1 MKRCNHKF
9 CSLVADAASKTC
21 WLEAEDIPDPVR
33 LLRLIVDDPGAIV
46 LPGTVLVEAQRFLR
60 KFDEIEPPM
69 MSDEGDPV
77 EEPVDVTD
85 VHDVSALLATLSSGE
100 YVTASGE
107 GEA

>member
-33 LLRLIVDDPGAIV
+33 LLRLIVDDPGSVV
-46 LPGTVLVEAQRFLR
+46 LPGTVLVEAKRFLR
-60 KFDEIEPPM
+60 KFDDIDPPDMSGEGVPEP
-69 MSDEGDPV
+69 
-77 EEPVDVTD
+77 DVTG
-85 VHDVSALLATLSSGE
+85 VHDMAALLATMSSGD
-100 YVTASGE
+100 VITLSGE